1 MRKSIRVAVLG
12 TAGAIVLTA
21 GPIIFPA
28 NDSSGGVARPTP
40 TTSESLEGDQ
50 RYFPSVGTVP
60 VVMPSPTK
68 SSEAPSQRPAAKRQE
83 KTHESVSESPRA
95 SQKRVRDTPRATPT
109 RDASKTTTSKPEP
122 KKTRPPSEKVSTISG
137 YAWCGSGVANAQPC
151 IDAGKLTLYYPAGVA
166 TLAGHNYMG
175 YDWMDDLPV
184 GRKVKILSGSLA
196 GTYVVYSH
204 GYAARGSAGG
214 KFPSAGY
221 GAAVALQTC
230 TKTGTGFSF
239 LRRV

>member
-1 MRKSIRVAVLG
+1 
-12 TAGAIVLTA
+12 
-21 GPIIFPA
+21 
-28 NDSSGGVARPTP
+28 
-40 TTSESLEGDQ
+40 
-50 RYFPSVGTVP
+50 
-60 VVMPSPTK
+60 
-68 SSEAPSQRPAAKRQE
+68 
-83 KTHESVSESPRA
+83 VS
-95 SQKRVRDTPRATPT
+95 
-109 RDASKTTTSKPEP
+109 
-122 KKTRPPSEKVSTISG
+122 
-137 YAWCGSGVANAQPC
+137 NAQPC
-151 IDAGKLTLYYPAGVA
+151 IDQGKLTLYYPAGVA

-214 KFPSAGY
+214 TFPDAGL

-239 LRRV
+239 LRRI